1 MPYQTPRKL
10 EIKVVEFGDLPA
22 RPELQTLYLYWQE
35 RRGARAYPC
44 WQDID
49 LMALYRVA
57 SIMLV
62 KDVIDGGKD
71 YYNRF
76 WGSGLTR
83 LTGFDGG
90 HRLHSELYKDAPEGP
105 VTEPYDRVLAA
116 KKPVLVTRNSWFIA
130 NHEHTNCELL
140 HVPIGDERTAAIT
153 HIITV
158 CVAIRAA
165 PPTFAGR
172 MAGPGKPGTPG
183 H

>member
-10 EIKVVEFGDLPA
+10 EIKVVEFDDLPA
-22 RPELQTLYLYWQE
+22 RPELQTLYQYWGE
-35 RRGARAYPC
+35 KRGARAYPC

-49 LMALYRVA
+49 LMALYPVA

-105 VTEPYDRVLAA
+105 VTEPYERVLAA

-130 NHEHTNCELL
+130 NYEHTNCELL
-140 HVPIGDERTAAIT
+140 HVPIGEERTSLIT

-158 CVAIRAA
+158 CVAIKAA
-165 PPTFAGR
+165 PDAIKAGVAAPER
-172 MAGPGKPGTPG
+172 PRAPGL
-183 H
+183 